1 MAIKKF
7 NDLANE
13 TDSKFNNVKS
23 TLKRTNITERFDDS
37 TDNDNPYDDALQYM
51 NKKMDQCIDT
61 INANNTASGSLE
73 ARVKDLT
80 TASGSFSTRVSSN
93 DAKVSSPF
101 PAITTKQSKVS
112 VSIQSIQHI
121 PAVNDDSVDTLN
133 IVIGLTNAKGLTTLK
148 TFTLNAAS

>member
-13 TDSKFNNVKS
+13 IDSKFNNVKS
-23 TLKRTNITERFDDS
+23 TLKRNNITERFDDS

>member
-1 MAIKKF
+1 MAIRKF

-23 TLKRTNITERFDDS
+23 TVKRTNITERFDDS

-80 TASGSFSTRVSSN
+80 TASGSFSTRVTTN

-101 PAITTKQSKVS
+101 PAIATSQAKSTVVIKSLT
-112 VSIQSIQHI
+112 HA
-121 PAVNDDSVDTLN
+121 PAASDDATDTLT
-133 IVIGLTNAKGLTTLK
+133 IVVTITAGKTTTNK
-148 TFTLNAAS
+148 TFVLNSQ

>member
-13 TDSKFNNVKS
+13 TDSKFNNVKA
-23 TLKRTNITERFDDS
+23 TKKRANITERFDDS

-80 TASGSFSTRVSSN
+80 TASGSFSTRVTSN
-93 DAKVSSPF
+93 DSKVTSQV
-101 PAITTKQSKVS
+101 PAMTTTTKNSTASIVS
-112 VSIQSIQHI
+112 VQH
-121 PAVNDDSVDTLN
+121 AAGEARDTLTF
-133 IVIGLTNAKGLTTLK
+133 IVEIVNNKGAKTKK
-148 TFTLNAAS
+148 TFVLNSQ